1 MNFTI
6 SRQNHIQ
13 KKISKN
19 LEKEAKIQEIKNFL
33 DQDFKQY
40 LKDKEEKAVDKA
52 DDRKLKV
59 ELNQILFLNM
69 CKEKNLKDLKTKIA
83 VLASHRRSN
92 STPMISFNIGE
103 DKIKDL
109 NSEIKSAN
117 ANIEKELNEKE
128 LLEQVRLREKT
139 IIVIKK

>member
-33 DQDFKQY
+33 DKDFKQY
-40 LKDKEEKAVDKA
+40 LKGQEVKEVDKA

-59 ELNQILFLNM
+59 ELNQIIFLNM
-69 CKEKNLKDLKTKIA
+69 CKEKNLKDLKSKIL
-83 VLASHRRSN
+83 VLASHRRS
-92 STPMISFNIGE
+92 SSAPMISFSAGE
-103 DKIKDL
+103 DRIRDL
-109 NSEIKSAN
+109 NLEIKSAN

-128 LLEQVRLREKT
+128 LLVQVMLREKT
-139 IIVIKK
+139 VIVMEI